1 MVKRRLQV
9 CGRLL
14 TVCIVIYRYVLV
26 LHPSLVETAAQK
38 RVFQCLIL
46 ATIFLLPVLVSS
58 YGVYYRNYYY
68 NYLGQVQ
75 SFRGILNPTICYAV
89 LFSSAQNYFVT
100 SMHFSS
106 LDFVLPSP
114 IFLHISYFAECSERV
129 HEFYYDFTDFYEDI
143 SEPWSRGEHWRLPLT
158 NSFRLFQILCL
169 SSSFIVVPFC
179 YGSIYRSIGLKSSN
193 QKDNTK

>member
-1 MVKRRLQV
+1 MVKRCLQV

-89 LFSSAQNYFVT
+89 LCSSAQNYFVT

-114 IFLHISYFAECSERV
+114 IFFAYFIFCRV
-129 HEFYYDFTDFYEDI
+129 F
-143 SEPWSRGEHWRLPLT
+143 
-158 NSFRLFQILCL
+158 
-169 SSSFIVVPFC
+169 
-179 YGSIYRSIGLKSSN
+179 
-193 QKDNTK
+193 